1 MNHTGGYR
9 RAAALLHLCGLLVSG
24 AGEMSEMDS
33 CKAGLVATQ
42 AHVFSVGKNGS
53 AEEGSLRKRAPAPA
67 KSDDEAN
74 IAEPIYH
81 FWPTTSQSQ
90 VSLSRVA

>member
-24 AGEMSEMDS
+24 AGEMS
-33 CKAGLVATQ
+33 AVVATQ

-81 FWPTTSQSQ
+81 FWPITSQSQ